1 MQNEERLSRY
11 LKAYAPFHAADPLGH
26 QARVVHGLSV
36 QARLRAPKV
45 DKAGKVIQ
53 ISKGKRHG

>member
-1 MQNEERLSRY
+1 MDNEARRKRY
-11 LKAYAPFHAADPLGH
+11 LEAYAPFHAADPLGH
-26 QARVVHGLSV
+26 QARYQHGLTV

-45 DKAGKVIQ
+45 DKAGKVVQ